1 VFGPRVR
8 WRAMLDMLAA
18 RGIPVD
24 PPRRRLRDG
33 VLSVPWDTV
42 APR

>member
-1 VFGPRVR
+1 MLESLVR
-8 WRAMLDMLAA
+8 D
-18 RGIPVD
+18 GYPVE

-42 APR
+42 APASAPSPG